1 MDTSREMENPNT
13 DPEDWRVLSVPAG
26 ITYAVMTEHNV
37 YSCPANY
44 SPHEPTVEIF
54 APRNEQGR
62 IPRLYRIAARMVTDP
77 TNPLIPISLNHYADS
92 IRAYISV
99 ARNLPGILDAAGNYR
114 FYILCDL
121 ENGALK
127 HSPIV
132 NPPGAAHVYLSLK
145 ELTGGAQVVHAIFH
159 NP

>member
-1 MDTSREMENPNT
+1 MENPYT
-13 DPEDWRVLSVPAG
+13 DTEDWRVLSVSAG
-26 ITYAVMTEHNV
+26 ISYALMTEHNV
-37 YSCPANY
+37 YSCPDNY
-44 SPHEPTVEIF
+44 PPHHPTVEIF

-62 IPRLYRIAARMVTDP
+62 IPRLYRIAARIVTDP
-77 TNPLIPISLNHYADS
+77 TNPFFPPNLKHYAAP
-92 IRAYISV
+92 ITAYISV
-99 ARNLPGILDAAGNYR
+99 VRNLHGMLDAVGNYR

-145 ELTGGAQVVHAIFH
+145 ELTGGAQVVHAITSA
-159 NP
+159 